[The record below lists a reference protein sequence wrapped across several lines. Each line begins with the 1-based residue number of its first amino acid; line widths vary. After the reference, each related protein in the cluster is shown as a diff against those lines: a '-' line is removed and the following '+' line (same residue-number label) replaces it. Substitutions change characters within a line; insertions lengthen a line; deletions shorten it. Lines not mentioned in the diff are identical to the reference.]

1 MDTSSLGVQEVPT
14 TTMAKGRKTY
24 PLEFRQRL
32 LEMYRAGRSAESL
45 ARDFEPMAQTI
56 RNWAAQADRDEE
68 GWSDGLTTAERT
80 ELRELRR
87 HNRRLEE
94 ELAILGKAVARF
106 AQKTDGSTPKKRS
119 SS

>member
-1 MDTSSLGVQEVPT
+1 
-14 TTMAKGRKTY
+14 MAKRRKTY
-24 PLEFRQRL
+24 LLEVRQRL

-45 ARDFEPMAQTI
+45 ARDFEPTAQTI

-68 GWSDGLTTAERT
+68 RRTDGLTTAERT

-87 HNRRLEE
+87 DKRRLEE
-94 ELAILGKAVARF
+94 ELAILGKAVAWF
-106 AQKTDGSTPKKRS
+106 AQKTDGPTPKQRS